1 MSISEHHQAPMK
13 TTTISDCQIIINNG
27 EALIAER
34 LAAYE
39 VRKAIDP
46 TATPCHSIAKIRSNI
61 TRAKNKIAKII
72 AAANAAA

>member
-1 MSISEHHQAPMK
+1 MK
-13 TTTISDCQIIINNG
+13 TNTISDCQIIINNG

-61 TRAKNKIAKII
+61 TRAKNKIAKITAAT
-72 AAANAAA
+72 AAA